1 MSKRPHVHCFKLP
14 PQGNSV
20 VTIGVCACGAKT
32 GPLLNV
38 WTNDEYTMGETQKAN
53 IKAAAKKRWAARR
66 AERAREREAVEA

>member
-32 GPLLNV
+32 EPLLNV
-38 WTNDEYTMGETQKAN
+38 WKGDEYEMGETQKNN
-53 IKAAAKKRWAARR
+53 IRVAAKKRWADKR
-66 AERAREREAVEA
+66 AERAREREAVKA